1 MEQEPESIQLFAED
15 HFQQSIV
22 TDKQVIKARKE
33 LLKRFKRVDKSIEL
47 FCPYCH
53 RGFFIET

>member
-1 MEQEPESIQLFAED
+1 MTEDQSSNSLFTED
-15 HFQQSIV
+15 TLVQSVV

-53 RGFFIET
+53 HGFFIET